1 MEEVG
6 KKMEPLGTVLAVRL
20 RLMQLGWNS
29 LSAWGEAHG
38 YPRGS
43 VRAAVLTW
51 GQRTDKTPHGGIA
64 RAVMRDLRTTLEL
77 GLTPEQPQPAHIT
90 AQPAAPAQQG
100 AAA

>member
-6 KKMEPLGTVLAVRL
+6 KKVEPLGTVLAVRV
-20 RLMQLGWNS
+20 RLMQLGWKS
-29 LSAWGEAHG
+29 MSAWAVAYG
-38 YPRGS
+38 YERGS
-43 VRAAVLTW
+43 VQAVVKTW
-51 GQRTDKTPHGGIA
+51 GQRTDRRPLGGIA
-64 RAVMRDLRTTLEL
+64 RAVMRDLRSTLEL